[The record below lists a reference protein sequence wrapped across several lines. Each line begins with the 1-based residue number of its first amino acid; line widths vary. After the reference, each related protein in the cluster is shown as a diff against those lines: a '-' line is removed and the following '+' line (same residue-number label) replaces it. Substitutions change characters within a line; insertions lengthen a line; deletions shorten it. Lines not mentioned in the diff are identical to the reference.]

1 MNTKWKVISS
11 VMLIIISIC
20 SVFSYLFIQH
30 TQQTLEHCIKIK
42 VESIRAI
49 VKNIEGQ
56 KNRHY
61 QKRINSFI
69 NYKLEPVREKILQAF
84 AAQDRE
90 ELLRLSTPYFNLIQS
105 EDPSFS
111 TLAWILPDNRNF
123 LRVHSPH
130 KPMDDIIKMRPD
142 IVKAN
147 RDRQQYSGYI
157 LAKGGI
163 RYAIVNPVFYKGR
176 HLGVLQFGL
185 NESFALESI
194 EEELDVS
201 VGLLVPNEKI
211 KFLTHAKLPT
221 ITGKKYTIQSHDLT
235 FIEKVNDRIDWSLE
249 QQRIP
254 LHDKEYVII
263 KAFGLLNYTGHLEG
277 QIFAIL
283 DISDHAA
290 YAKTKILFILI
301 LGTFLLLSSF
311 LILYFS
317 YGALVENIITLNRS
331 LSQKTEEWERT
342 FNAMSDIVTIQ
353 DKNMLIV
360 QANKAALDFF
370 QERQDIII
378 GKKCFEVFRGT
389 STPCPGCPGF
399 DTLHDAQNH
408 TEIVKHEKLGKIFHV
423 SSAPIL
429 DEKGE
434 IQYLIHTAKDITEQK
449 KLEEELFQAHK
460 MEAMGTLA
468 GGIAHDFNN
477 ILTAI
482 MGYSEMAK
490 LDLPADSRAI
500 KDINEVLKSGER
512 AAELVK
518 QILAFS
524 RKSGHHQE
532 PLSPHLIIKEALK
545 MLRASLPAT
554 IKMQVDIDNE
564 CGKIIADPTNIHQII
579 VNLCT
584 NSLHAMEDE
593 KGILSISLH
602 RKEISA
608 EEINREDEVSA
619 GPFIVLEISD
629 TGHGMD
635 QATIEHIFDPYFT
648 TKEVGKGTGL
658 GLSLIYGI
666 VQACHGFIRV
676 ESEPGKGTTFHV
688 YLPALQQETITTRDV
703 TETNGPLPSGTE
715 RILVVDDEE
724 KLTELLERMLKS
736 LGYSVI
742 SFTSSLEALEEF
754 KALPEKYDLIV
765 TDMTM
770 PEMNGAALVKEIM
783 NIRPGAS
790 IILCTGYSNL
800 IDEERAQSMGI
811 NGYLEK
817 PIIKKEL
824 AELIRE
830 VLDRKKA
837 EAVNI

>member
-20 SVFSYLFIQH
+20 SVFNYLFIQH

-90 ELLRLSTPYFNLIQS
+90 ELLRLATPYFNLIQS

-111 TLAWILPDNRNF
+111 TFAWILPDNRNF

-449 KLEEELFQAHK
+449 RLEEELFQAHK
-460 MEAMGTLA
+460 MEAIGTLA

-477 ILTAI
+477 ILAAI
-482 MGYSEMAK
+482 IGYSEMAK
-490 LDLPADSRAI
+490 LVLPADSKAT
-500 KDINEVLKSGER
+500 KDINQVLKASER
-512 AAELVK
+512 AADLVK
-518 QILAFS
+518 QILTFS
-524 RKSGHHQE
+524 RKSPHHLQ
-532 PLSPHLIIKEALK
+532 PFSPHLIIREALK
-545 MLRASLPAT
+545 MLRASLPTT
-554 IKMQVDIDNE
+554 INMQVDIDNE
-564 CGKIIADPTNIHQII
+564 CGKIMADPTNIHQII

-593 KGILSISLH
+593 KGILSITLL
-602 RKEISA
+602 RKKISA
-608 EEINREDEVSA
+608 EEINGESGVSP
-619 GPFIVLEISD
+619 GPFIVLEVSD

-635 QATIEHIFDPYFT
+635 QTMMGHIFDPYFT
-648 TKEVGKGTGL
+648 TKEAGKGTGL
-658 GLSLIYGI
+658 GLSVIYGI
-666 VQACHGFIRV
+666 VQACQGFIKV
-676 ESEPGKGTTFHV
+676 ESEPGRGTTFHV
-688 YLPALQQETITTRDV
+688 YLPALQQETSTTDEAEIDEIMP
-703 TETNGPLPSGTE
+703 TGTE
-715 RILVVDDEE
+715 QILVVDDEE

-754 KALPEKYDLIV
+754 KTLPEKYDLIV

-770 PEMNGAALVKEIM
+770 PDMNGADLVKEIM

-800 IDEERAQSMGI
+800 IDEEKARSMGVS
-811 NGYLEK
+811 GYLEK

-824 AELIRE
+824 AKLIRK

>member
-20 SVFSYLFIQH
+20 SVFNYLFIQH

-211 KFLTHAKLPT
+211 KFLTHAKLPS

-434 IQYLIHTAKDITEQK
+434 IQYLIHTAKDITDQK
-449 KLEEELFQAHK
+449 RLEEELFQAHK
-460 MEAMGTLA
+460 MEAIGTLA

-477 ILTAI
+477 ILAAI
-482 MGYSEMAK
+482 IGYSEMAK
-490 LDLPADSRAI
+490 LVLPADSKAT
-500 KDINEVLKSGER
+500 KDINQVLKASER
-512 AAELVK
+512 AADLVK
-518 QILAFS
+518 QILTFS
-524 RKSGHHQE
+524 RKSPHHLQ
-532 PLSPHLIIKEALK
+532 PFSPHLIIREALK
-545 MLRASLPAT
+545 MLRASLPTT
-554 IKMQVDIDNE
+554 INMQVDIDNE
-564 CGKIIADPTNIHQII
+564 CGKIMADPTNIHQII

-593 KGILSISLH
+593 KGILSITLL
-602 RKEISA
+602 RKKISA
-608 EEINREDEVSA
+608 EEINGESGVSP
-619 GPFIVLEISD
+619 GPFIVLEVSD

-635 QATIEHIFDPYFT
+635 QTMMGHIFDPYFT
-648 TKEVGKGTGL
+648 TKEAGKGTGL
-658 GLSLIYGI
+658 GLSVIYGI
-666 VQACHGFIRV
+666 VQACQGFIKV
-676 ESEPGKGTTFHV
+676 ESEPGRGTTFHV
-688 YLPALQQETITTRDV
+688 YLPALQQETSTTDEAEIDEIMP
-703 TETNGPLPSGTE
+703 TGTE
-715 RILVVDDEE
+715 QILVVDDEE

-754 KALPEKYDLIV
+754 KTLPEKYDLIV

-770 PEMNGAALVKEIM
+770 PDMNGADLVKEIM

-800 IDEERAQSMGI
+800 IDEEKARSMGVS
-811 NGYLEK
+811 GYLEK

-824 AELIRE
+824 AKLIRK

>member
-20 SVFSYLFIQH
+20 FVFSYLFIQH
-30 TQQTLEHCIKIK
+30 TKQTLEHCVKSK

-434 IQYLIHTAKDITEQK
+434 IQYLIHTAKDITDQK
-449 KLEEELFQAHK
+449 RLEEELFQAHK
-460 MEAMGTLA
+460 MEAIGTLA

-477 ILTAI
+477 ILAAI
-482 MGYSEMAK
+482 IGYSEMAK
-490 LDLPADSRAI
+490 LVLPADSKAT
-500 KDINEVLKSGER
+500 KDINQVLKASER
-512 AAELVK
+512 AADLVK
-518 QILAFS
+518 QILTFS
-524 RKSGHHQE
+524 RKSPHHLQ
-532 PLSPHLIIKEALK
+532 PFSPHLIIREALK
-545 MLRASLPAT
+545 MLRASLPTT
-554 IKMQVDIDNE
+554 INMQVDIDNE
-564 CGKIIADPTNIHQII
+564 CGKIMADPTNIHQII

-593 KGILSISLH
+593 KGILSITLL
-602 RKEISA
+602 RKKISA
-608 EEINREDEVSA
+608 EEINGESGVSP
-619 GPFIVLEISD
+619 GPFIVLEVSD

-635 QATIEHIFDPYFT
+635 QTMMGHIFDPYFT
-648 TKEVGKGTGL
+648 TKEAGKGTGL
-658 GLSLIYGI
+658 GLSVIYGI
-666 VQACHGFIRV
+666 VQACQGFIKV
-676 ESEPGKGTTFHV
+676 ESEPGRGTTFHV
-688 YLPALQQETITTRDV
+688 YLPALQQETSTTDEAEIDEIMP
-703 TETNGPLPSGTE
+703 TGTE
-715 RILVVDDEE
+715 QILVVDDEE

-754 KALPEKYDLIV
+754 KTLPEKYDLIV

-770 PEMNGAALVKEIM
+770 PDMNGADLVKEIM

-800 IDEERAQSMGI
+800 IDEEKARSMGVS
-811 NGYLEK
+811 GYLEK

-824 AELIRE
+824 AKLIRK